1 MRVDATEPRGAGV
14 IHGRR
19 SAERLFR
26 YKARVADADE
36 HREILIVAA
45 DRTAASD
52 ELLEAVR
59 AHAEERG
66 GSYTLVVPATPDGM
80 ARFAELDPDTETAER
95 LLTQALERL
104 RGAGI
109 EIEGRTGDAE
119 PVAAAEDAANQTSY
133 DEAIV
138 STSRHPLSDVT
149 KMDVASRIEGGTGL
163 PVTHV
168 TATGEED

>member
-1 MRVDATEPRGAGV
+1 MSIAAGESP
-14 IHGRR
+14 GP
-19 SAERLFR
+19 FR
-26 YKARVADADE
+26 YKARMADTDQSPTV
-36 HREILIVAA
+36 LVVAA

-66 GSYTLVVPATPDGM
+66 GSYTLVVPATPEGM
-80 ARFAELDPDTETAER
+80 SRFAELDPDTETAER
-95 LLTQALERL
+95 LLTQALERM

-109 EIEGRTGDAE
+109 DVEGRTGDAE
-119 PVAAAEDAANQTSY
+119 PVAAAEDAANQASY
-133 DEAIV
+133 KEAIV
-138 STSRHPLSDVT
+138 STSRHLLSDVT

-168 TATGEED
+168 TATGEDD